1 MQTTTCLIAP
11 ETTQTPTFEAV
22 LARNIADAERDLANG
37 RVQWER
43 ARRRVVALEAV
54 VDHWRFVGLELRTS
68 RDRSR
73 RCVSA

>member
-1 MQTTTCLIAP
+1 M
-11 ETTQTPTFEAV
+11 
-22 LARNIADAERDLANG
+22 ARNIADAERDLANG

-54 VDHWRFVGLELRTS
+54 VDHWTFLELEHRRR
-68 RDRSR
+68 RDGAR